1 MDALLYS
8 LQRERAAGDIVELA
22 FDASGLP
29 VLQKGWVRDYCLTT
43 IGWVKDADMNQAV
56 RETVGPLPFHGMSR
70 YPYPNTESHPHP
82 DFVKEWFTRPSRP
95 LDNEK
100 ALLGTSR

>member
-1 MDALLYS
+1 RDRDPNSIEALY
-8 LQRERAAGDIVELA
+8 VE
-22 FDASGLP
+22 
-29 VLQKGWVRDYCLTT
+29 
-43 IGWVKDADMNQAV
+43 
-56 RETVGPLPFHGMSR
+56 PLPFHGMSR